1 MKKITFFLMILLVSL
16 TFYPSTSFAAKKDP
30 IATTK
35 TTKEVS
41 PEAKVLLARLEEIK
55 AMDKSLLTS
64 EEKKALRKEARAI
77 RANSILDNIDFG
89 DILLY
94 SLLFIAAYGLFL
106 L

>member
-1 MKKITFFLMILLVSL
+1 MILLVSL
-16 TFYPSTSFAAKKDP
+16 TFYPSTSFATEKDP

-35 TTKEVS
+35 TVKEVS
-41 PEAKVLLARLEEIK
+41 PEVKILLARLEEIK
-55 AMDKSLLTS
+55 AMDKSSLTS
-64 EEKKALRKEARAI
+64 EERKALRKEVRAI

-94 SLLFIAAYGLFL
+94 GLLFIAAYGLFL